1 MWKRLA
7 PEGFIAPTTL
17 ETSRL
22 RLRPLTV
29 HDVVRDY
36 DAVMT
41 SVEHL
46 AGLGMFGEWPRG
58 LTLEQNL
65 IDLGWHQKNHAIGAA
80 FTYTVLSL
88 DERTCLGCVYIE
100 PTEVPGCEAEVLL
113 WVRQSELASGL
124 DEHLYSAVREWLS
137 SAWPF
142 RRVCYPGRE

>member
-46 AGLGMFGEWPRG
+46 AGAGMFGDWPRG

-65 IDLGWHQKNHAIGAA
+65 IDLGWHQKNHTIGAA

-100 PTEVPGCEAEVLL
+100 PTDVPGCEAEVLL

-124 DEHLYSAVREWLS
+124 DEHLYVAVRAWLS
-137 SAWPF
+137 SEWPF
-142 RRVCYPGRE
+142 QRVCYPGRE